1 MPLPRFITKVN
12 KAVTNKALIR
22 LSGRPPFA
30 ALEHVGRST
39 GRRYRIPINVF
50 PSGDEF
56 VFALTYG
63 PDTDWVKNVLAAGM
77 AVLEYDGD
85 TIQLED
91 PQMAGWTAAGKA
103 LPGPVRAL
111 LRLIGVRDFLVMRR
125 TAHDSDGR

>member
-63 PDTDWVKNVLAAGM
+63 PDTDWVKNVLTAGT
-77 AVLEYDGD
+77 AVLHYDGD
-85 TIQLED
+85 IIELED
-91 PQMAGWTAAGKA
+91 PRMVGWATAGEV
-103 LPGPVRAL
+103 LPGLVRAL
-111 LRLIGVRDFLVMRR
+111 LRLIRVTDFLVMHR
-125 TAHDSDGR
+125 TVDDSDGR